1 MVEKITQ
8 IILTIGILVFSI
20 KFFVKGYKESKS
32 DLEKIVYVM
41 LPLAIMFPVVVY
53 YLDRYNIPSKLGYT
67 ENIISSDWV
76 SILTNYSATI
86 FSTLLSAVFL
96 IFITFKQMD
105 ETYKDNIKLNNKV
118 YKDNI
123 KLNNETQRIQNLPL
137 LRYNFIQESLEGE
150 MFDENKKCIFSNQD
164 YNNIDSIDFTMEI
177 ENIGLNTVRKVYLE
191 VESELFNKKE
201 TFELW
206 NQSNIKKNQ
215 IKKKEFII
223 PHVAK
228 GIYKID
234 ITVYYQDLLKNWY
247 KQKVHLTISVT
258 NIYDSNTNSNNQIN
272 SVVVDDE
279 EMLINEPSVIKN
291 TNKN

>member
-76 SILTNYSATI
+76 SILTNYSAAI